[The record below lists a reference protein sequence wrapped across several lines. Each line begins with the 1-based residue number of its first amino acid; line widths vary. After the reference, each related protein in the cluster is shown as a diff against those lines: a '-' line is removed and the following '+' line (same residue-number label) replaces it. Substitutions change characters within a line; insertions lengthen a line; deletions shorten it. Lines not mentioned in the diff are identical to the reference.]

1 MRAKTLTIVALA
13 ASLTTSACA
22 GNGSDDTA
30 GALLLGAAVVG
41 IGLLAVTA
49 GDSDDNDR
57 HDRDRYDRRD
67 YGHRKGYGGGYDRD
81 YRSDRR
87 YANNGQC
94 DDPRYRTSNG
104 GRAERGSDERDC
116 RRYGD
121 GRK

>member
-1 MRAKTLTIVALA
+1 MRVKALTIVALA
-13 ASLTTSACA
+13 ASLMTSACA
-22 GNGSDDTA
+22 NNGSDDTA

-49 GDSDDNDR
+49 DDSDDD
-57 HDRDRYDRRD
+57 DRYDSRE
-67 YGHRKGYGGGYDRD
+67 YGRRKGHGGHSRERD
-81 YRSDRR
+81 VRNERR
-87 YANNGQC
+87 YANNGRC

>member
-1 MRAKTLTIVALA
+1 M
-13 ASLTTSACA
+13 TSACA
-22 GNGSDDTA
+22 NNGSDDTA

-49 GDSDDNDR
+49 GDSDDDDN
-57 HDRDRYDRRD
+57 RYDRRD
-67 YGHRKGYGGGYDRD
+67 YGHRKGYSGGYGRERD
-81 YRSDRR
+81 YRDERR

-94 DDPRYRTSNG
+94 DDPGYRTSNG